1 MIRHYSDR
9 GENVPAD
16 AFGITLMDA
25 EDLVSIREESSL
37 PENAETIAYEG
48 SGINRALAT
57 AMRDRAVGAAS
68 SWLGKDVASWDDA
81 YALLN
86 QGWEEG
92 AHKTTDL
99 AIELDGKVRAHEGFR
114 RRVHRSDV
122 GDELCADRAI
132 RGEWDTAWSS
142 MVRKRVAGAS
152 NIVTL
157 GCAFGANAHIDAESM
172 FWCGAQMIVIA
183 DFLENAGYQTEII
196 GLANTRH
203 GKPGGME
210 KHGHKSVYCN
220 YLSAVYAKRAGE
232 PLRVDLLASVF
243 ANAGL
248 FRTLCFEM
256 FLRSRCFV
264 GCGIGSSDCSVGA
277 LTLATKKAADA
288 GMLPEIDVIVG
299 SAYDRDTAVK
309 NIVATINAVTR
320 EEAVA

>member
-1 MIRHYSDR
+1 MIRHYSDM
-9 GENVPAD
+9 GDAPAD
-16 AFGITLMDA
+16 AFGVTVMDA
-25 EDLVSIREESSL
+25 EDFAVIRDESSIPHNDDTL
-37 PENAETIAYEG
+37 HYEHKSIESNLNTARHDREN
-48 SGINRALAT
+48 NREN
-57 AMRDRAVGAAS
+57 R
-68 SWLGKDVASWDDA
+68 WFGKDVASWDDA
-81 YALLN
+81 IGLLT

-92 AHKTTDL
+92 AHKTTAL

-114 RRVHRSDV
+114 RRVRFSDD
-122 GDELCADRAI
+122 GEELNADRAV

-142 MVRKRVAGAS
+142 MQRKRVAGAS

-157 GCAFGANAHIDAESM
+157 GCAFGANAHLDSESL

-203 GKPGGME
+203 GKGGKME
-210 KHGHKSVYCN
+210 KLEHKSIYCH

-248 FRTLCFEM
+248 FRTLGFEL
-256 FLRSRCFV
+256 FLRSRCIV
-264 GCGIGSSDCSVGA
+264 SAGIGSSQCSVA
-277 LTLATKKAADA
+277 DLTIATTKAEAA
-288 GMLPEIDVIVG
+288 GMLPAMDVIVG
-299 SAYDRDTAVK
+299 SAYTREDAIK

>member
-16 AFGITLMDA
+16 AFGMTLMDA
-25 EDLVSIREESSL
+25 EDLVSIREESAL
-37 PENAETIAYEG
+37 PENADVIESERR
-48 SGINRALAT
+48 SINNNLRLAT
-57 AMRDRAVGAAS
+57 EARKTGAS
-68 SWLGKDVASWDDA
+68 NTWLGKDIASWDDA

-86 QGWEEG
+86 QGWDEG
-92 AHKTTDL
+92 ARKTTDL

-114 RRVHRSDV
+114 RRVHRSDF
-122 GDELCADRAI
+122 GDELCADRAV

-152 NIVTL
+152 NIVTI
-157 GCAFGANAHIDAESM
+157 GCAFGANAHIDSDSL

-196 GLANTRH
+196 GLANTQH

-210 KHGHKSVYCN
+210 KHGHKSVYCQ

-232 PLRVDLLASVF
+232 PLRVDLMASVF

-248 FRTLCFEM
+248 FRTLGFEL

-264 GCGIGSSDCSVGA
+264 GHGIGSSQCSVGA
-277 LTLATKKAADA
+277 LTIATGKAEAA
-288 GMLPEIDVIVG
+288 GMLPPVDVIVG

-309 NIVATINAVTR
+309 NIIATINAVTR